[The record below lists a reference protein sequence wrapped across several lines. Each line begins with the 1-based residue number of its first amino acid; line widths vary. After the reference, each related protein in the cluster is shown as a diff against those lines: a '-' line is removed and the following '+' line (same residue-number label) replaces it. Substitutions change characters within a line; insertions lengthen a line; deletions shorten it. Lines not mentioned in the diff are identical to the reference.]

1 MLYSVVISRA
11 WRARGL
17 ELREIARIL
26 QLFFGVKRQK
36 STKQWVKSF
45 GPQAREYSYSLF
57 ISIPTP

>member
-1 MLYSVVISRA
+1 MSRKEESN
-11 WRARGL
+11 GL

-45 GPQAREYSYSLF
+45 GPQAREYSYSFQLF
-57 ISIPTP
+57 DTVIY